1 MFNRKLKTC
10 ATVSKLPRIS
20 VVQRMIYHLSLH
32 TAGLIAG
39 AFLVVVGVLGLIK
52 PNFAQVV
59 KQFPRSQ
66 IAGVVLLTICLAWT
80 MWLLATIQMG
90 EFASFRRPLLIA
102 LPIGYVLALFFVDE
116 FLAVRALGILCLLV
130 AEPLLDAAFLRYETS
145 RLLVTVFA
153 YLLIIAGL
161 FWVAI
166 PYVLRDQINWSA
178 RSVFRWRFLHAI
190 VLVYGCVILK
200 FTFTQY

>member
-1 MFNRKLKTC
+1 
-10 ATVSKLPRIS
+10 
-20 VVQRMIYHLSLH
+20 MIYHLSLS

-39 AFLVVVGVLGLIK
+39 AFLVVVGLLGLVK
-52 PNFAQVV
+52 PDFAQVM
-59 KQFPRSQ
+59 KQFPRSR
-66 IAGVVLLTICLAWT
+66 IAGVVLLTICLVWT
-80 MWLLATIQMG
+80 FWLVATIQMG
-90 EFASFRRPLLIA
+90 EFSSFRRPLLIA

-145 RLLVTVFA
+145 RLFVTVFA

-166 PYVLRDQINWSA
+166 PYILRDQINWTA
-178 RSVFRWRFLHAI
+178 RTVSRWRCLHAI
-190 VLVYGCVILK
+190 ALVYGCVILK
-200 FTFTQY
+200 FAFTQY

>member
-1 MFNRKLKTC
+1 
-10 ATVSKLPRIS
+10 
-20 VVQRMIYHLSLH
+20 MIYHLSLH

-39 AFLVVVGVLGLIK
+39 AFLVAVGVLGLVK
-52 PNFAQVV
+52 PNFAHAA
-59 KQFPRSQ
+59 KQFPRSR

-80 MWLLATIQMG
+80 MWLLATVQMG
-90 EFASFRRPLLIA
+90 EFAGFRRPLLIA
-102 LPIGYVLALFFVDE
+102 LPVGYVLTLFFVDE

-153 YLLIIAGL
+153 YLLIVAGL

-178 RSVFRWRFLHAI
+178 RSVFRWRCLNAV
-190 VLVYGCVILK
+190 VLVYGCIILGFA
-200 FTFTQY
+200 FTRY